1 MKGIIIMKRFLLC
14 MTLLFALLMSLTVA
28 VSAEEALRHYVD
40 FAGMDAT
47 TELTADDIGAYAIEN
62 VKVAEFNAEG
72 NILAA
77 KENGKPSYVIYK
89 LSASEGNTLSSLM
102 FKSYASVN
110 DFGNKEAG
118 LDKVGNKF
126 GIYVNTTGEFNPET
140 DTALKE
146 GMVGKM
152 NHKWDLTDAVKG
164 QSEVYVCV
172 YFLNNSDFVDWV
184 RFYSFDLTAEEA
196 APAPETSETEET
208 APTPETS
215 ETEETTVPESESETT
230 KETEEKEETTTDE
243 TTDAVDTTTKAPTD
257 NEGDASA
264 NPIAI
269 VLIVAGSLIA
279 IIVIVAL
286 VVILKK
292 K

>member
-1 MKGIIIMKRFLLC
+1 MKRFLLS
-14 MTLLFALLMSLTVA
+14 MILMLAMLLSLTVM
-28 VSAEEALRHYVD
+28 VSAEAVLSHYVD
-40 FAGMDAT
+40 FACMDAT

-110 DFGNKEAG
+110 DWGDKDAG

-126 GIYVNTTGEFNPET
+126 AIYVNTTGEFNPET

-172 YFLNNSDFVDWV
+172 YFLNNSNFVDWV

-208 APTPETS
+208 
-215 ETEETTVPESESETT
+215 TVPESESETT
-230 KETEEKEETTTDE
+230 KETEKKEETTTDE

-269 VLIVAGSLIA
+269 ILIVAGSLIA

>member
-1 MKGIIIMKRFLLC
+1 MKRFLLS
-14 MTLLFALLMSLTVA
+14 MILMLAMLLSLTVM
-28 VSAEEALRHYVD
+28 VSAEAVLSHYVD

-89 LSASEGNTLSSLM
+89 LSASEGNTLSSLLI
-102 FKSYASVN
+102 KSYASVN
-110 DFGNKEAG
+110 DWGDKDAG

-126 GIYVNTTGEFNPET
+126 AIYVNTTGEFNPET

-164 QSEVYVCV
+164 QNEVFVCI
-172 YFLNNSDFVDWV
+172 YFLNNSAFVDWV
-184 RFYSFDLTAEEA
+184 RFYSFDIAAEEA
-196 APAPETSETEET
+196 APAPETTE
-208 APTPETS
+208 P
-215 ETEETTVPESESETT
+215 EETTKPETESEPT
-230 KETEEKEETTTDE
+230 KDTEKKEETTDE
-243 TTDAVDTTTKAPTD
+243 TTDAVDTTTKAPAD
-257 NEGDASA
+257 DKGDDTS

-269 VLIVAGSLIA
+269 ILIVAGSLIA

>member
-1 MKGIIIMKRFLLC
+1 MKRVLLC

-40 FAGMDAT
+40 FAGMEPT
-47 TELTADDIGAYAIEN
+47 QELAADDISAYAVEN
-62 VKVAEFNAEG
+62 VMIAEFNSEG

-89 LSASEGNTLSSLM
+89 LSASEGNTLSSLLI
-102 FKSYASVN
+102 KSYASVN
-110 DFGNKEAG
+110 DWGDKEAG

-126 GIYVNTTGEFNPET
+126 AIYVNTTGEFNPET
-140 DTALKE
+140 DTAVKE

-172 YFLNNSDFVDWV
+172 YFLNNSEFVDWV

-196 APAPETSETEET
+196 APAPETSETEE
-208 APTPETS
+208 S
-215 ETEETTVPESESETT
+215 TVPESESETT
-230 KETEEKEETTTDE
+230 KETEKKEETTTEE
-243 TTDAVDTTTKAPTD
+243 TNEAVDTTTMAPADDKGEATT
-257 NEGDASA
+257 

-269 VLIVAGSLIA
+269 ILIVAGSLIA
-279 IIVIVAL
+279 IIVIVAI